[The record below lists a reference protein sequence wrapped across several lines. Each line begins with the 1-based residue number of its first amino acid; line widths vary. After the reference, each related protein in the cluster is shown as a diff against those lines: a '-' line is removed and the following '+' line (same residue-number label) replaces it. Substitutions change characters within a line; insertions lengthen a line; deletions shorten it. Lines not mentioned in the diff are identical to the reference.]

1 MPLQFTLFITIALLI
16 VFGINSLIYLTLTRL
31 GGLVEGQYR
40 TILAIIMALL
50 SYGFIAFSILSRYSN
65 NIFIKT
71 GYAVTGAWWGILLL
85 MFFGSLLICLLFIIL
100 KFIPLTINF
109 KILTWIITIITLLAS
124 TYGLVN
130 ARGMKIVEQ
139 SIAIDNLPAGWEN
152 KRIIQI
158 SDLHLGILNGH
169 TSAKK
174 IITQI
179 NHLRPDLVII
189 TGDYFDGTSPDLDYI
204 ASPLALIQTRYGVI
218 MINGNHETYV
228 GPDKI
233 EAALKPFNVSY
244 LRNEIIE
251 LDGLY
256 IVGLDYPA
264 RNQKIQTD
272 ILEKLGSDK
281 PSILLYHEPKF
292 IEKAKAAGIDL
303 QLVGHTHG
311 GQIWPFNYITWLV
324 YGKYT
329 SGLHKIDNYNL
340 YVSPGTG
347 TWGPPMRLGSDNEI
361 TVFTLK
367 NK

>member
-1 MPLQFTLFITIALLI
+1 MPLQFILFITIALLI

-31 GGLVEGQYR
+31 SGLITGQYR

-71 GYAVTGAWWGILLL
+71 GYAVTGAWWGLLLL
-85 MFFGSLLICLLFIIL
+85 MFFGSLLICLLFIL
-100 KFIPLTINF
+100 FKFIPLTINF
-109 KILTWIITIITLLAS
+109 KILTWIIIFSSLLAS
-124 TYGLVN
+124 TYALVN
-130 ARGMKIVEQ
+130 ARSVVIVKH
-139 SIAIDNLPAGWEN
+139 SIEVNDLPTGWEN
-152 KRIIQI
+152 KRIVQI

-169 TSAKK
+169 TYAKK

-189 TGDYFDGTSPDLDYI
+189 TGDYFDGTSPDLDYL
-204 ASPLALIQTRYGVI
+204 ASPLALVQARHGVI
-218 MINGNHETYV
+218 MINGNHETYT

-233 EAALKPFNVSY
+233 DAALKPFNVNY

-251 LDGLY
+251 LNGLN

-272 ILEKLGSDK
+272 ILSELGSDK

-324 YGKYT
+324 YGKYS
-329 SGLHKIDNYNL
+329 SGLHKVDNYNL
-340 YVSPGTG
+340 YISPGTG
-347 TWGPPMRLGSDNEI
+347 TWGPPMRLGSSNEI